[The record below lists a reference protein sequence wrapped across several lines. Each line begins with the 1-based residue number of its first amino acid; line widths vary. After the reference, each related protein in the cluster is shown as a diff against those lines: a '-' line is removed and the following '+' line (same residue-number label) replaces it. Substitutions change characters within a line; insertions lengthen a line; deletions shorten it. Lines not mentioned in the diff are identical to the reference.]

1 MATHNLEIDSS
12 KQCNRCGKSGVAFGE
27 GKTRGLCLA
36 CINKEL
42 ASEAKERITAQI
54 LMEIAGDLEKLLLE
68 KQQQINFAFKRV
80 ADGFKISIGVTLDNT
95 IPPTA
100 TYSVSFPLEPSPD
113 PPEKEKVTLTK
124 QIGQT
129 DLGL

>member
-1 MATHNLEIDSS
+1 MPTLNVNIDENM
-12 KQCNRCGKSGVAFGE
+12 KCNRCGKGGVASSE
-27 GKTRGLCLA
+27 GKTRGLCLS

-42 ASEAKERITAQI
+42 AADAKERITNQI
-54 LMEIAGDLEKLLLE
+54 LQEISGDLEKLLLE

-129 DLGL
+129 ELGL

>member
-1 MATHNLEIDSS
+1 MNVHKLEINLDTKCSA
-12 KQCNRCGKSGVAFGE
+12 CGKGGAIKDQRE
-27 GKTRGLCLA
+27 GLCME

>member
-1 MATHNLEIDSS
+1 MATHNVEIDMS
-12 KQCNRCGKSGVAFGE
+12 KKCNRCGKEGVAFGE
-27 GKTRGLCLA
+27 GKTRGLCLS

-42 ASEAKERITAQI
+42 AADARERITNQI
-54 LMEIAGDLEKLLLE
+54 LQEIAGDLEKLLLE
-68 KQQQINFAFKRV
+68 KREQINFAFKRV
-80 ADGFKISIGVTLDNT
+80 KDGFKISIGVTLDNT
-95 IPPTA
+95 VPPTA

-129 DLGL
+129 EMDL